1 MPPGSTGL
9 HPASRQALRVSC
21 RSYVSHYIYPSTV
34 GAQWQAEKMN
44 SRGTLAPSAE
54 ETGMEGRQSCY
65 HRKASLGSK
74 ELSPTP
80 VLSPPAA
87 ALEQV
92 TSPLAFCFL
101 LCKMGEQARFCPV
114 SQSPSCWVLSACS
127 FHLPSSAH
135 KVHIAET
142 KSLAVPSL
150 QTSPHC
156 THRTPNL
163 V

>member
-1 MPPGSTGL
+1 MPAHGL
-9 HPASRQALRVSC
+9 RPASRQALSVSC
-21 RSYVSHYIYPSTV
+21 PTYVSHYICPSTV
-34 GAQWQAEKMN
+34 GAQWQAKKVN

-54 ETGMEGRQSCY
+54 ETGMEGGQSCY

-74 ELSPTP
+74 ELSLTP

-92 TSPLAFCFL
+92 TSALAFCFL
-101 LCKMGEQARFCPV
+101 LCKIGEQAGFCSVP
-114 SQSPSCWVLSACS
+114 QSPSCWVLSACS
-127 FHLPSSAH
+127 FHLPSPAH

>member
-1 MPPGSTGL
+1 MPAHGL
-9 HPASRQALRVSC
+9 HPASRQALSVSC
-21 RSYVSHYIYPSTV
+21 RTYISHYICPSTV
-34 GAQWQAEKMN
+34 GAQWQAKKMN

-54 ETGMEGRQSCY
+54 ETGMEGMEERQSCY

-92 TSPLAFCFL
+92 TSALAFCFL
-101 LCKMGEQARFCPV
+101 LCKMGEQARFCSV
-114 SQSPSCWVLSACS
+114 SQSLSCWVLSACS
-127 FHLPSSAH
+127 FHLPSPA
-135 KVHIAET
+135 HIAET